1 METQLYVEYEII
13 DSITNKKTVTRE
25 RYVALA
31 CYKENDMVYE
41 RHVTV
46 CNSSPYNQTYLV
58 NIMNWHLNPNFIEE
72 E

>member
-1 METQLYVEYEII
+1 MDVHTYTEYEII
-13 DSITNKKTVTRE
+13 DSITNEKLVTQE

-31 CYKENDMVYE
+31 CYKADDVVYE

-46 CNSSPYNQTYLV
+46 HRPTLDTQTYLA
-58 NIMNWHLNPNFIEE
+58 ITRLWTYNPEFEE